1 MTHDIVKK
9 KNQQLWLQMH
19 LSKDTVLS
27 SRNTFFFF
35 FNSRLVSQR
44 KTENVRRFVTDRK
57 TDWTD
62 FTPTHKSDTDAVQRH
77 ERRPKIQ
84 LHCGWWWGHWTQHDT
99 TRQSYSTVCPADAKT
114 PERHRPD
121 TGFFGFYRSVS
132 QPQIYIFIKQTNSK
146 ETAAYLIKSAADSK
160 HPPSLF
166 TASER
171 SYSGQLSLCV
181 CTYVS
186 YDKYDWKKNVIPKSH
201 TYLNR
206 LRFPSVFPPI
216 LHRWT
221 SNNPLSAAL
230 SPSLPLSLPPSLS
243 PLLKPR
249 LPSQPCPDFLL
260 FNLLSSISS
269 SRFL

>member
-1 MTHDIVKK
+1 MYV
-9 KNQQLWLQMH
+9 
-19 LSKDTVLS
+19 VLS
-27 SRNTFFFF
+27 LTGKLIGQTSHQRTSLTLTPSRGMNYDQKYNYTVADGEVIEH
-35 FNSRLVSQR
+35 N
-44 KTENVRRFVTDRK
+44 
-57 TDWTD
+57 
-62 FTPTHKSDTDAVQRH
+62 
-77 ERRPKIQ
+77 
-84 LHCGWWWGHWTQHDT
+84 T
-99 TRQSYSTVCPADAKT
+99 TRQSTVCPADAKT

-216 LHRWT
+216 LHR
-221 SNNPLSAAL
+221 
-230 SPSLPLSLPPSLS
+230 
-243 PLLKPR
+243 
-249 LPSQPCPDFLL
+249 
-260 FNLLSSISS
+260 
-269 SRFL
+269 